1 MDFVDRVLSLVLQ
14 AAAQYGEIIQSL
26 MFFVGFCR
34 RIGSLRFLILVSLM
48 KRSEIPV
55 NRARPPDT
63 LPGMRRVSTAGKPTA
78 GQHS

>member
-26 MFFVGFCR
+26 MFLAGFYR
-34 RIGSLRFLILVSLM
+34 RIDSLRFLILASLM
-48 KRSEIPV
+48 RRSEIPV